1 MRRLQGIAGIVVFL
15 LLSALFLPA
24 AGADSFAQDLAAIDK
39 AAGSVLMLNVYDERN
54 TLFATGSGFVV
65 FDNKT
70 LVTNYHVIR
79 DAEWILAVSDLGY
92 QYLVTKVIAA
102 DEKRDIALLE
112 FYSPTDLTPLVLSFG
127 QERKRAAPVVDI
139 GSPQGVKNTVSLG
152 NISAVYKEEDVQY
165 IQFTAPISHGSSGGA
180 LFDDAGQVIGITS
193 MYYYDSQNMNL
204 AVDIDEVVRL
214 KNAGFRNERVTF
226 AGQRQRSRLPA
237 TMTPMP
243 LPTPSPTPVPT
254 PSPSPTPAPTLSPV
268 PKANTELQL
277 MSTYDG
283 VILRWE
289 KTPNAL
295 YYEIFRGMEDGEDQY
310 IGSVPA
316 EATYYLDAD
325 SAVEEKRCRY
335 TISAVLSAAP
345 RQSVDTLP
353 AYADPMFAKNAELT
367 APYAL
372 TVKMGEYAPV
382 LSWMGMADTEDYIV
396 YRSTNPQGPFLQ
408 IWRTDETSFADYGAR
423 PGNVY
428 FYQVKTFVEKGISD
442 PSAAARLQM
451 PAMPARTPPPEGAE
465 PKYALVIGDD
475 GYIDEFQ
482 GYLCLLPS
490 LRNDSAYRTITSF
503 ALTYF
508 CWDKEKEIVLE
519 KNTKETYYT
528 QRFDVAVGPGEMIY
542 PSYTWMY
549 GFENAAYVHVAVTG
563 ITFSDGT
570 TVDVPEGDRNFF
582 YWSIE

>member
-15 LLSALFLPA
+15 LLSALFVPA

-112 FYSPTDLTPLVLSFG
+112 FYSPTDLTPLVLRFG
-127 QERKRAAPVVDI
+127 QERKRAAPVVAI

-152 NISAVYKEEDVQY
+152 NISAVYEEADVQY

-214 KNAGFRNERVTF
+214 KEAGFRNERVTF

-243 LPTPSPTPVPT
+243 LPTPSSAPVPTPVPT
-254 PSPSPTPAPTLSPV
+254 PFPSPTPTAALSPT
-268 PKANTELQL
+268 PKANAELQL
-277 MSTYDG
+277 MSTYGG

-289 KTPNAL
+289 
-295 YYEIFRGMEDGEDQY
+295 
-310 IGSVPA
+310 
-316 EATYYLDAD
+316 
-325 SAVEEKRCRY
+325 
-335 TISAVLSAAP
+335 
-345 RQSVDTLP
+345 
-353 AYADPMFAKNAELT
+353 
-367 APYAL
+367 
-372 TVKMGEYAPV
+372 
-382 LSWMGMADTEDYIV
+382 
-396 YRSTNPQGPFLQ
+396 
-408 IWRTDETSFADYGAR
+408 
-423 PGNVY
+423 
-428 FYQVKTFVEKGISD
+428 KTFVEKGISD
-442 PSAAARLQM
+442 PSATARFQM

-465 PKYALVIGDD
+465 PRYALAIGDD
-475 GYIDEFQ
+475 GGHTRE
-482 GYLCLLPS
+482 
-490 LRNDSAYRTITSF
+490 
-503 ALTYF
+503 
-508 CWDKEKEIVLE
+508 
-519 KNTKETYYT
+519 
-528 QRFDVAVGPGEMIY
+528 
-542 PSYTWMY
+542 
-549 GFENAAYVHVAVTG
+549 
-563 ITFSDGT
+563 
-570 TVDVPEGDRNFF
+570 
-582 YWSIE
+582 